1 MAMSAIPTADPQV
14 TTIGQLLALPED
26 DLRHELLQGVHV
38 VTPAPSGRHQHALA
52 LLFRYLDSALALSEE
67 YVVLWSPADLVLA
80 SETLVQPDLFVI
92 RKAADEPVEWDRT
105 GVPLLVV
112 EVLSHSTAPRDRGS
126 KRKTYQQA
134 GVRDY
139 WIVDL
144 DARLIE
150 RWRAADERP
159 EVLHEAIEWTPEPDR
174 PTAQLDLRSFFR
186 DVVGKE

>member
-14 TTIGQLLALPED
+14 TTIEQLLALSKD

-67 YVVLWSPADLVLA
+67 HVVLWSPADLVLA

-92 RKAADEPVEWDRT
+92 KKAAGEPVEWGKL

-112 EVLSHSTAPRDRGS
+112 EVLSRSTAPRDRGS
-126 KRKTYQQA
+126 KRKIYQQA
-134 GVRDY
+134 GVKHY

-159 EVLHEAIEWTPEPDR
+159 EVLHEVIEWTPEPDR

-186 DVVGKE
+186 EVIGPE